1 MNENSVPKLRQ
12 ADGAGIA
19 GLTFSASF
27 TNLTVLPHQSR
38 DSSCYVSWRIV
49 ALPTTLITDTRWSK
63 RKRLAHSAGLWQQ
76 IMQIALEAGD
86 IVELILL

>member
-1 MNENSVPKLRQ
+1 MNESSVPKLRQ
-12 ADGAGIA
+12 AGGAGIA
-19 GLTFSASF
+19 GLTFSARF

-38 DSSCYVSWRIV
+38 DSSCYVSRWIV

-63 RKRLAHSAGLWQQ
+63 RKRLAHSGFLWQQ
-76 IMQIALEAGD
+76 IMLSAFEAGD